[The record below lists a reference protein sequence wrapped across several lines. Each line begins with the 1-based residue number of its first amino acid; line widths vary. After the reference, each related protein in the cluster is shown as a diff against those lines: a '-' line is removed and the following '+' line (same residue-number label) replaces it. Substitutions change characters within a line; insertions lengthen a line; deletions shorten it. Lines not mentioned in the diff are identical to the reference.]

1 LPGSTVL
8 IAVCGLAALSLFFQY
23 TQGYNDSGSI
33 VATMVY
39 TGAIEPGR
47 ALVLVAV
54 FSSVGALF
62 LPTAVAMTFVRGI
75 VDPGRLDVLVIWS
88 ALISALLWNAFA
100 GIRGIPTSSTHALIG
115 GLLGPTLISAGPDA
129 LHWVFIGVILLALLI
144 SPFVG
149 LLFGYLLTRGAL
161 RLFGAQS
168 PGAVK
173 RLFERFQLLSSS
185 AISVAY
191 GANDAQ
197 KTVGILTLGLLIMYR
212 VQHPY
217 EMSAVFGGGLY
228 TSVPVWVRITCAAAV
243 FLGILTGGYRT
254 MKTLG
259 SKIYRIRSVH
269 GFSAQTASAAIVYAS
284 AMFGFPMSTTQVI
297 SSSVV
302 GAGAAQ
308 RISAVK
314 WNVVGRIISTW
325 AVTFPCTAVAGGVIY
340 LVIREIHEFF

>member
-1 LPGSTVL
+1 LPVSSVL
-8 IAVCGLAALSLFFQY
+8 ILICGLAAVSLLFQY
-23 TQGYNDSGSI
+23 VQGFNDSGSI
-33 VATMVY
+33 VATLVY
-39 TGAIEPGR
+39 TGAVGPGW

-54 FSSVGALF
+54 FSALGALL
-62 LPTAVAMTFVRGI
+62 LPTAVALTFVRGI
-75 VDPGRLDVLVIWS
+75 ADPERLDLLVIWS
-88 ALISALLWNAFA
+88 ALVSALLWNVVA

-129 LHWVFIGVILLALLI
+129 LHWVFIVEMLLVLLI

-168 PGAVK
+168 PGTVR
-173 RLFERFQLLSSS
+173 RLFERLQLLSSS

-197 KTVGILTLGLLIMYR
+197 KTVGILTLGLFIMYR
-212 VQHPY
+212 LYPA
-217 EMSAVFGGGLY
+217 EMSPFFGGGLDV
-228 TSVPVWVRITCAAAV
+228 SVPICVRISCAAAI
-243 FLGILTGGYRT
+243 FIGIITGGYRT

-259 SKIYRIRSVH
+259 AKIYRIRSVH

-284 AMFGFPMSTTQVI
+284 AIFGFPMSTTQVI

-314 WNVVGRIISTW
+314 WNMVGRIVSTW
-325 AVTFPCTAVAGGVIY
+325 AITFPFTAIAGGIIY
-340 LVIREIHEFF
+340 ITIREIHELF